1 MSSEQLDAAQME
13 TRRMKA
19 VRMQAVQIAEHGG
32 ADVLSYADVAVPEP
46 GPGQVRVRVRA
57 AGLNP
62 ADTYMVRG
70 GYEFFH
76 NPLPWIPGFDSA
88 GDVDAL
94 GAGVTGLE
102 VGDRVFVAG
111 VLAPS
116 SGAFAQYHVAEAAVV
131 RPLPGSVSYAQGA
144 AVGVPYPTAYHALFQ
159 RAELRPGE
167 TVLIHGASGGVGQA
181 CVQFARAHGARVLAT
196 AGSPEGMELA
206 RAQGAHVVVD
216 HQADDHV
223 EALRNAA
230 PNGIDVVIE
239 MAASTNLEQDLGLL
253 ARGGRIAIVGARTS
267 VEISPRLVMR
277 TEAAIL
283 GIALWYMTPAQVSEA
298 LAATAAGLESGTL
311 APKVGHELPL
321 ERIAEGFG
329 LVTTGH
335 RAGKVVLAV
344 H

>member
-1 MSSEQLDAAQME
+1 MSSEQTTPAGGQNAM
-13 TRRMKA
+13 MKA
-19 VRMQAVQIAEHGG
+19 MQITEHGG
-32 ADVLSYADVAVPEP
+32 AEKLSYEDVVVPQP

-76 NPLPWIPGFDSA
+76 NPLPWVPGFDSA

-94 GAGVTGLE
+94 GEGVTGLA

-131 RPLPGSVSYAQGA
+131 RRLPASLSYAQGA
-144 AVGVPYPTAYHALFQ
+144 AVGVPYATAYHALFQ
-159 RAELRPGE
+159 RAGVRPGE

-181 CVQFARAHGARVLAT
+181 CVQFARACGARVLAS
-196 AGSPEGMELA
+196 AGSPEGLELA
-206 RAQGAHVVVD
+206 RTQGAHVVVD
-216 HQADDHV
+216 HTAEDHV
-223 EALRNAA
+223 EALREAA
-230 PNGIDVVIE
+230 PQGIDMVIE
-239 MAASTNLEQDLGLL
+239 MAASANLEDDLGLL
-253 ARGGRIAIVGARTS
+253 ARGGRVAIVGARTP
-267 VEISPRLVMR
+267 VEITPRLVMR

-283 GIALWYMTPAQVSEA
+283 GIALWYMTPEQVTEA
-298 LAATAAGLESGTL
+298 LAATEAGLENGTL
-311 APKVGHELPL
+311 HPAIGHELPL
-321 ERIAEGFG
+321 PQLAEGFS
-329 LVTTGH
+329 LVTSGH

-344 H
+344 A